1 MTLTDYKTAELFS
14 RESSN
19 WLFAKNALLV
29 GALSSVVVALPY
41 AHLAHKGNYYGYTN
55 ATSGTSQTSM
65 FMHSMS
71 LKKPFM
77 PRTDL
82 GKKLLELRNK
92 AIAKGMPLLDQ
103 DDILLEVQKRRGLIE

>member
-19 WLFAKNALLV
+19 WLFAKSALLV

-41 AHLAHKGNYYGYTN
+41 AHLAHKGSYYGYTN

-65 FMHSMS
+65 HSMS
-71 LKKPFM
+71 QERPFI

-103 DDILLEVQKRRGLIE
+103 DDILLEVQKRRGLAE

>member
-1 MTLTDYKTAELFS
+1 MTLTEYKTAELFS

-29 GALSSVVVALPY
+29 GALSSFVVALPY
-41 AHLAHKGNYYGYTN
+41 AHLVHKGSYYGYTN
-55 ATSGTSQTSM
+55 ATSGTLQASTFVSSLSQ
-65 FMHSMS
+65 
-71 LKKPFM
+71 KKPLM

-92 AIAKGMPLLDQ
+92 AIAKGMHLLDEE
-103 DDILLEVQKRRGLIE
+103 DILLEVQKRRGLE